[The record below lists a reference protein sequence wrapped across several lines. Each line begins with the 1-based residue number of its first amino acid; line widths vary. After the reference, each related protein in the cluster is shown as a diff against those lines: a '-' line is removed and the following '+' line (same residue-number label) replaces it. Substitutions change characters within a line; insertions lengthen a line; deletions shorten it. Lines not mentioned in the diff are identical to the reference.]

1 MIVLLIASYEIH
13 RSQVYSAHAEALAKF
28 NQGIPLSEL
37 PQKFGLKL
45 MTNVCASPAEFAEAL
60 VDEMIRPQ
68 WELNLKMVSKKA
80 LQHLEL
86 QYHGIVNAHNVTYE
100 FEPLPMSAGMPATF
114 LIHELTAKNA
124 GIAKVTSLYLLE
136 EIAGRDGMLRVS
148 YFTQVSNE
156 DEARAKIKSIASLMT
171 TIQCIDRKG

>member
-1 MIVLLIASYEIH
+1 MGVVGLGLTTETIKELPLAAQGVIAGMIVLLIASYEIH

-60 VDEMIRPQ
+60 VDEMVRPQ

-80 LQHLEL
+80 Q
-86 QYHGIVNAHNVTYE
+86 
-100 FEPLPMSAGMPATF
+100 
-114 LIHELTAKNA
+114 
-124 GIAKVTSLYLLE
+124 
-136 EIAGRDGMLRVS
+136 
-148 YFTQVSNE
+148 
-156 DEARAKIKSIASLMT
+156 
-171 TIQCIDRKG
+171 